1 MKRTFKEDMQAF
13 AIKQVLNY
21 LDEDPEKGLPKILKW
36 TERFEKYGKKCK
48 FN

>member
-21 LDEDPEKGLPKILKW
+21 LDEDPKRVCPKS
-36 TERFEKYGKKCK
+36 
-48 FN
+48 